1 MDRTKE
7 MKLRQFK
14 VLIIL
19 SFECFSCYLGRF
31 VKLYP
36 IKCKGM
42 CKQKSN
48 AEEFPGIYLGKKHLE
63 IIERDETDKVI
74 LCDIIPILFQKKD
87 MYQNIV
93 SSFTTDSKSNYYID
107 KGTCVN
113 AASYFLS
120 RDKGRYAFNQN
131 SHKLYN

>member
-1 MDRTKE
+1 
-7 MKLRQFK
+7 MKLGQFR

-19 SFECFSCYLGRF
+19 SFGFFPFYLGKF

-36 IKCKGM
+36 IKCKGI

-48 AEEFPGIYLGKKHLE
+48 FEEFPGIYLGKKNLE
-63 IIERDETDKVI
+63 ILERDEDETDKVI

-87 MYQNIV
+87 MYQNVV
-93 SSFTTDSKSNYYID
+93 SSFTTTDSKSNYYID
-107 KGTCVN
+107 KGACVN

-131 SHKLYN
+131 LPKV